1 MKSIAVLS
9 HSAVAHELGLLQ
21 EWADARGHLITRY
34 FREEAWNADDLHV
47 ADLIIVMGSPNSVA
61 TGYTHDSAA
70 REIALLKQR
79 IARKEALFGICYGA
93 QALAI
98 ALGGSVTRREQANTG
113 YKEVTLHSSPID
125 SSIDYSIDAGGWALW
140 HEDMIDPN
148 SLQGLNQVEVLA
160 TDAGAVI
167 AFQAG
172 NAWGVQFHPEV
183 DGDALGRML
192 TDIGIPEEKW
202 RKEVAAMIT
211 DDAAHRAR
219 AFALFDLVTG

>member
-1 MKSIAVLS
+1 VKSIAVLS
-9 HSAVAHELGLLQ
+9 HFAVAHELGLLQ

-34 FREEAWNADDLHV
+34 FREETWDADDLHV

-61 TGYTHDSAA
+61 TGYTHDSAV

-98 ALGGSVTRREQANTG
+98 ALGGSVTRRELANTG
-113 YKEVTLHSSPID
+113 YKAVTLINPSADSP
-125 SSIDYSIDAGGWALW
+125 IDAGGWALW

-148 SLQGLNQVEVLA
+148 SLINLNQIEVLA

-167 AFQAG
+167 AFRSG

-192 TDIGIPEEKW
+192 SAIGIPEENW
-202 RKEVAAMIT
+202 REEVAAMSL
-211 DDAAHRAR
+211 DDEAHRVR

>member
-9 HSAVAHELGLLQ
+9 HATVAHELGLLQ
-21 EWADARGHLITRY
+21 EWADARGHQITRY

-47 ADLIIVMGSPNSVA
+47 ADLVIVMGSPNSVA
-61 TGYTHDSAA
+61 TGYAHDSAA
-70 REIALLKQR
+70 REIALLQQR
-79 IARKEALFGICYGA
+79 IARKEALFGICFGA

-98 ALGGSVTRREQANTG
+98 ALGGAVTRRDLANTG
-113 YKEVTLHSSPID
+113 YKAVTLINQSADSPID
-125 SSIDYSIDAGGWALW
+125 SSIDAGGWALW

-148 SLQGLNQVEVLA
+148 SLINLNQIEVLA

-167 AFQAG
+167 AFRSG

-192 TDIGIPEEKW
+192 SAIGIPEEKW
-202 RKEVAAMIT
+202 REEVTAMKS